1 MSETNDLFRR
11 KSELASRRAALSGLK
26 QQELD
31 RLLNRSVVE
40 QAAERAIPARPAGEP
55 APLSFAQERLWFLY
69 QLDPEST
76 AYNVCIPL
84 RITGRLNL
92 PALTQ
97 SINEAV
103 RRHES
108 LRTTF
113 SSVDELPVQVVGPV
127 KNAGVP
133 IVDLYSLPES
143 ERQEVVRKLVHEGSR
158 R

>member
-40 QAAERAIPARPAGEP
+40 QAAERAIPARPADEP

-76 AYNVCIPL
+76 AYNVSLPL
-84 RITGRLNL
+84 RISGRLNVA
-92 PALTQ
+92 ALSQ

-113 SSVDELPVQVVGPV
+113 DAVDGNPVQVV
-127 KNAGVP
+127 NAARIVELP
-133 IVDLYSLPES
+133 IVNLTSLPES
-143 ERQEVVRKLVHEGSR
+143 QRNDVVRRLV
-158 R
+158 